1 MTQNGNTSRLVV
13 VMLVLVALAFGTA
26 QAYTPDPA
34 TPRSDIPTDYTWD
47 WSHVFDGVE
56 QWETELTAVQA
67 LVPELAQYEG
77 RLGESADTL
86 FEAVSKMETTIQ
98 RLMRLYAYTQLRL
111 DVELSDA
118 DNQAMQGKVGFL
130 FQQYSGTVSYM
141 TPELLALPTETIDG
155 FIANKDELK
164 IYEYYIRDIQ
174 RMKEHTLSKAE
185 ERILSMTGQV
195 RGASADVADK
205 LRDIDMTFP
214 DILAADGTMKP
225 LTLSGFGRARSS
237 GSYAQR
243 KLASEVFFTTFRQ
256 YENTLASTLDGVVKS
271 HLLTKELRG
280 YDSCLEASLKGDNI
294 NPAVYRMLIDTVNAN
309 LERTLHKYVA
319 LRQKVLG
326 LDGPLD
332 FSNLYNPLLDGE
344 ERTYEYEECR
354 TMLAEGLKPLG
365 KEYVGLVETAANP
378 ANGWIDVY
386 PNKNKRT
393 GAYSSGIVAWM
404 DGGHPYVLH
413 NYDNTLDAVFTT
425 AHEFGHALHTYY
437 SYKNQPFIYGD
448 YTTFLAEV
456 ASTCN
461 EEILLTHLLKK
472 EKDPVQRLMLLN
484 KRMENIRL
492 TIFRQTLFSE
502 FELLFHE
509 YAEDDNTLTADFLNG
524 LYSDLIQKYYG
535 PGFAMGENDEVEWA
549 FIPHFN
555 YNFYVFTYAT
565 GLTSGISLA
574 KEIEKHGQ
582 KASDRYIDNMLK
594 GGSGAPPLDLLRAAG
609 VDMETPAPIL
619 TMLDLFEDTVDEF
632 DKLWTKTFGK
642 N

>member
-1 MTQNGNTSRLVV
+1 MTRTGSARRLAFA
-13 VMLVLVALAFGTA
+13 ALACVVLAAGTA
-26 QAYTPDPA
+26 LAYDPDPA
-34 TPRSDIPTDYTWD
+34 APRSAVPAAYTWD
-47 WSHVFDGVE
+47 WTHVFPDVDA
-56 QWETELTAVQA
+56 WEAELAAVQEI
-67 LVPELAQYEG
+67 VPTLSAYEG

-86 FEAVSKMETTIQ
+86 YEAVSRMEETIQ

-111 DVELSDA
+111 DVELSDPE
-118 DNQAMQGKVGFL
+118 NQAMQGKVGFL
-130 FQQYSGTVSYM
+130 FQQYSGTISYM
-141 TPELLALPTETIDG
+141 TPELLALPEATIDA
-155 FIANKDELK
+155 FLAEKDELK
-164 IYEYYIRDIQ
+164 VYEYYIRDIQ

-185 ERILSMTGQV
+185 ERILSMAGQV
-195 RGASADVADK
+195 RGASAEVSEK
-205 LRDIDMTFP
+205 LRDVDMTFP
-214 DILAADGTMKP
+214 DILHEDGTMKP
-225 LTLSGFGRARSS
+225 LTLAGFGKARST

-243 KLASEVFFTTFRQ
+243 KLAAEAFFGTFRQ
-256 YENTLASTLDGVVKS
+256 FENTLAATLDGVVKS

-280 YDSCLEASLKGDNI
+280 YDSCLEAALKGDNI
-294 NPAVYRMLIDTVNAN
+294 SPEVYRQLIDTINAN
-309 LERTLHKYVA
+309 LDRTLHKYVD
-319 LRQKVLG
+319 LRRKVLG
-326 LDGPLD
+326 VDGPLN
-332 FSNLYNPLLDGE
+332 FANLYNPMLEGK
-344 ERTYEYEECR
+344 EREYTYEECR
-354 TMLAEGLKPLG
+354 TLLAEGLQPLG
-365 KEYVGLVETAANP
+365 KEYVELVKTAADP

-461 EEILLTHLLKK
+461 EEILLSYLLKR
-472 EKDPVQRLMLLN
+472 EKDPIQKLMLLN

-492 TIFRQTLFSE
+492 TIFRQTLFAE
-502 FELLFHE
+502 FELRFHE
-509 YAEDDNTLTADFLNG
+509 YAEQDNALTADFLNG
-524 LYSDLIQKYYG
+524 LYADLIRKYYG
-535 PGFAMGENDEVEWA
+535 PNFEMGENDEVEWA

-574 KEIEKHGQ
+574 KEIQQKGQ
-582 KASDRYIDNMLK
+582 KAADRYIDNMLK
-594 GGSGAPPLDLLRAAG
+594 GGSSAPPLDLLRAAG

-619 TMLDLFEDTVDEF
+619 TMLDLFEDTVEEF
-632 DKLWTKTFGK
+632 DALWTKTFGDR
-642 N
+642 

>member
-1 MTQNGNTSRLVV
+1 MIPTGTFRRLVV
-13 VMLVLVALAFGTA
+13 VSLVLVTMAFGTSV
-26 QAYTPDPA
+26 AYDPDPA
-34 TPRSDIPTDYTWD
+34 TPRSEIPAEYTWD
-47 WSHVFDGVE
+47 WSQVFDSVE
-56 QWETELTAVQA
+56 QWETELTAVQT
-67 LVPELAQYEG
+67 LVPDLAAYEG

-86 FEAVSKMETTIQ
+86 YEAVSKMEATIQ

-111 DVELSDA
+111 DVELSDSA
-118 DNQAMQGKVGFL
+118 NQAMQGKVGFL
-130 FQQYSGTVSYM
+130 FQQYGGTVSYM
-141 TPELLALPTETIDG
+141 TPELLAMPAGTIDG
-155 FIANKDELK
+155 FLADKSELK
-164 IYEYYIRDIQ
+164 VYEYYIRNIQ
-174 RMKEHTLSKAE
+174 RMKDHTLSKAE

-195 RGASADVADK
+195 RGASADVAEK

-214 DILAADGTMKP
+214 EILAEDGTMKP
-225 LTLSGFGRARSS
+225 LTLAGFGKARSS

-243 KLASEVFFTTFRQ
+243 KLASETFFSTFRQ

-280 YDSCLEASLKGDNI
+280 YDSCLEAALKGDNI
-294 NPAVYRMLIDTVNAN
+294 SPSVYRMLIDTINAN

-326 LDGPLD
+326 VDGTLD
-332 FSNLYNPLLDGE
+332 FANLYNPLLEGE
-344 ERTYEYEECR
+344 ERTYQYEECR
-354 TMLAEGLKPLG
+354 TMLAAGLKPLG

-378 ANGWIDVY
+378 ANGWIDIY

-461 EEILLTHLLKK
+461 EEVLLTYLLKQ
-472 EKDPVQRLMLLN
+472 EKDPIQKLMLLN

-492 TIFRQTLFSE
+492 TIFRQTLFAE

-509 YAEDDNTLTADFLNG
+509 YAEEDNTLTADFLNN
-524 LYSDLIQKYYG
+524 LYSDLVKKYYG

-574 KEIEKHGQ
+574 KDIEQDGQ
-582 KASDRYIDNMLK
+582 KAADQYINSMLK
-594 GGSGAPPLDLLRAAG
+594 GGSSAPPLDLLRDAG

-632 DKLWTKTFGK
+632 DALWTKTFGK